1 MGLPTQLILPAAI
14 GATIG
19 ASLAMPLPVS
29 TPPNAL
35 AFSYGGIRSLE
46 MLKVGGIIS
55 IIAWT
60 FFVTVGG
67 LILHLL
73 GIVDFSK
80 F

>member
-1 MGLPTQLILPAAI
+1 MGLPTDLILPAAI

-46 MLKVGGIIS
+46 MVKIGGTIS
-55 IIAWT
+55 ILAWVIFT
-60 FFVTVGG
+60 LVGG
-67 LILHLL
+67 LILHQLS
-73 GIVDFSK
+73 IVDFSK